1 LELYYKPLGYFCF
14 LFLGFLKKAAS
25 KPRPSIAMTIKK
37 RVLMILAIFFSVG
50 IVVFLSGP
58 RIEIETKLYPLNL
71 PADLNE
77 YITQSEAQY
86 SNIVPGTEKSIVW
99 ANTSKK
105 QKTKYAIVFIH
116 GFSATRQEIAPVCD
130 VLAEKIEANL
140 FYTRLRGHGRDVEAM
155 SSATANEW
163 MNDIVEALAIAKRL
177 GEKVIFIGNSTG
189 ATLAVWAAMHANL
202 RDGIYGLVLISP
214 NFYPANPIVGVMRL
228 PWGLQIGR
236 AIIGDYREWEPRN
249 ALEEKYWTYRYR
261 IEVFYSMMGLVDIV
275 DHLDLSEMKIPVLVI
290 HSDRDQVISVEKLKE
305 RYQEIGSKIKRRVTV
320 NNTQD
325 EWGHILAGDVLSPK
339 TTGIVVTQIMDF
351 FKLNPPKADEG

>member
-1 LELYYKPLGYFCF
+1 VMFWP
-14 LFLGFLKKAAS
+14 
-25 KPRPSIAMTIKK
+25 
-37 RVLMILAIFFSVG
+37 
-50 IVVFLSGP
+50 
-58 RIEIETKLYPLNL
+58 N
-71 PADLNE
+71 
-77 YITQSEAQY
+77 
-86 SNIVPGTEKSIVW
+86 
-99 ANTSKK
+99 
-105 QKTKYAIVFIH
+105 
-116 GFSATRQEIAPVCD
+116 
-130 VLAEKIEANL
+130 
-140 FYTRLRGHGRDVEAM
+140 
-155 SSATANEW
+155 
-163 MNDIVEALAIAKRL
+163 
-177 GEKVIFIGNSTG
+177 KVIFIGNSTG

-202 RDGIYGLVLISP
+202 RDGIYGLLLISP

-290 HSDRDQVISVEKLKE
+290 HSDRDQVISGEKLKE
-305 RYQEIGSKIKRRVTV
+305 HYQEIGSKIKRRVTV

-351 FKLNPPKADEG
+351 FKLNPPKAYEG